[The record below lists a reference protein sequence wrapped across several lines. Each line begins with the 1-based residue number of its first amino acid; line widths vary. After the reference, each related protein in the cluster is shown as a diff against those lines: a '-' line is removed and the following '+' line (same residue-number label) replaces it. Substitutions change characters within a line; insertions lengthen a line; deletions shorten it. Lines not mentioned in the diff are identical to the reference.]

1 MRFKYLWLCF
11 FASKICDALRD
22 LVRFVQFKKRENPLK
37 SVAFKPA
44 TLLKVVLLN
53 GCFSRFVNDANVT
66 KLSKTSHIVFLG
78 KIRETSNELWDCWFE
93 RKIQLPNV
101 FSSNSIKNIFHQ
113 MCLKIFVKSPNN
125 SLICYGKCL
134 TYCFVI
140 IR

>member
-1 MRFKYLWLCF
+1 MNRALIQIGYHNDNLNYLCGLNIYDFVF

-78 KIRETSNELWDCWFE
+78 KIRETSNEL
-93 RKIQLPNV
+93 
-101 FSSNSIKNIFHQ
+101 
-113 MCLKIFVKSPNN
+113 
-125 SLICYGKCL
+125 
-134 TYCFVI
+134 
-140 IR
+140 